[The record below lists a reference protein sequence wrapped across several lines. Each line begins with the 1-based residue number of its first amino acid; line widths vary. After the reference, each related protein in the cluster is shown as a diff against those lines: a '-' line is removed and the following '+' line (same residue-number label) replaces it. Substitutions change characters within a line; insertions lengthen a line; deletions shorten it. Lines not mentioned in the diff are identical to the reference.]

1 MMAKKER
8 CIIMSEDTKRLNVVI
23 SSDLHRELKVAVAQ
37 QGITIGQFVAEAI
50 KEKLESQ
57 ENDINDR

>member
-1 MMAKKER
+1 
-8 CIIMSEDTKRLNVVI
+8 MSEDTKRLNVVI
-23 SSDLHRELKVAVAQ
+23 SSGLHTELKVAVAK

-57 ENDINDR
+57 EKNVNAG

>member
-1 MMAKKER
+1 MVQKER

-23 SSDLHRELKVAVAQ
+23 SSDLHRELKVAVAK
-37 QGITIGQFVAEAI
+37 QGNTIGQFVAEAI

-57 ENDINDR
+57 EKNINDR